1 MMEKSPFTNDLFER
15 LEHEGYA
22 VVENFLPEPLHEALR
37 LEAMEHFEKRA
48 MKPAAVGTGEKK
60 RRLREVRGDYI
71 RWLEGE
77 TKAQRRLLEL
87 VDTYRQALNRR
98 FFLGLN
104 DYEAHFAVYPEG
116 DGYQKHWDNF
126 KGRNNRIVT
135 TVFYLNPDWDES
147 LGGELLVY
155 DKSGEKVIDRVLP
168 KPGTLV
174 TFMTEE
180 IPHEVR
186 PSKRPRVSI
195 AGWLRRD

>member
-1 MMEKSPFTNDLFER
+1 MPENRWSPELFDA
-15 LEHEGYA
+15 LETKGYA
-22 VVENFLPEPLHEALR
+22 VLEGFLPETLRRALYEEAVTFYEN
-37 LEAMEHFEKRA
+37 EAMR
-48 MKPAAVGTGEKK
+48 PAAIGTARQK
-60 RRLREVRGDYI
+60 RRIREIRGDYI
-71 RWLEGE
+71 RWLEGDTE
-77 TKAQRRLLEL
+77 AQRTLLAL
-87 VDTYRQALNRR
+87 VASYKEALNRR

-104 DYEAHFAVYPEG
+104 NYEAHFALYPEG

-126 KGRNNRIVT
+126 RGRNHRIVT

-155 DKSGEKVIDRVLP
+155 DKKGEKIIDRVLP
-168 KPGTLV
+168 MPGTLV

-186 PSKRPRVSI
+186 PAKRPRVSI

>member
-1 MMEKSPFTNDLFER
+1 MPENRWPPELFDA
-15 LEHEGYA
+15 LETKGYA
-22 VVENFLPEPLHEALR
+22 VLEGFLPETLRRPLYEEAVALYEN
-37 LEAMEHFEKRA
+37 EAMR
-48 MKPAAVGTGEKK
+48 PAAIGTAQQK
-60 RRLREVRGDYI
+60 RRVREIRGDYI
-71 RWLEGE
+71 HWLEGDTE
-77 TKAQRRLLEL
+77 AQRTLLAL
-87 VDTYRQALNRR
+87 VASYKEALNRR

-104 DYEAHFAVYPEG
+104 NYEAHFALYPEG

-126 KGRNNRIVT
+126 RGRNQRIVT

-155 DKSGEKVIDRVLP
+155 DKKGEKVIDRVLP

-186 PSKRPRVSI
+186 PAKRPRVSI